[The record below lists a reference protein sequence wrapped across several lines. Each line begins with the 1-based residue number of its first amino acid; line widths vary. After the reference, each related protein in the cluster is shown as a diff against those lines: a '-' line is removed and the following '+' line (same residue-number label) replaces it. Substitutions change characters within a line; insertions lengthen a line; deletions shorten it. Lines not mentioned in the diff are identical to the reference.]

1 MALARLP
8 MIRGVNHCR
17 LTAGRQSLQAW
28 MSGVDTENLKG
39 LEATDIM
46 KKLIAY
52 LIALLTTMVV
62 FYGGTSAQ
70 TAAVNPEAKLRELG
84 IKLKTPPP
92 PSANF
97 IGAVRVGNL
106 VFLSG
111 QGPLKED
118 GTFMTGKVGREFS
131 LDEAKY
137 AARLTGISLLE
148 SLKAEVGDLNKVK
161 RIVKVLGMVN
171 AVPEFDKHSQVIN
184 GFSDL
189 MVEVFGENGRHAR
202 SAVGLGSLPRNIPV
216 EIEMIVELKN

>member
-1 MALARLP
+1 MKKQTTLAALA
-8 MIRGVNHCR
+8 
-17 LTAGRQSLQAW
+17 
-28 MSGVDTENLKG
+28 
-39 LEATDIM
+39 
-46 KKLIAY
+46 
-52 LIALLTTMVV
+52 LLGITLL
-62 FYGGTSAQ
+62 FGSAAAQ
-70 TAAVNPEAKLRELG
+70 TAAINPEAKLKELG
-84 IKLKTPPP
+84 IKLKTPAP

-97 IGAVRVGNL
+97 IGAVKVGNL

-111 QGPLKED
+111 QGPVKED
-118 GTFMTGKVGREFS
+118 GTYMVGKVGKEFT
-131 LDEAKY
+131 LEEAKY

-189 MVEVFGENGRHAR
+189 MVEIFGENGRHAR